1 MKDRIEKLKNASLPV
16 SIVKKINSSSMDPG
30 AAESVSSML
39 SASSDNQ
46 DIKARELEKDHIIE
60 NLRRELA
67 DQSDKHQLE
76 LQEAVA
82 THDALREQIRS
93 LMETAA
99 AAQAAL
105 TQSQADCAAA
115 EEAAL
120 RSEQRHSEDARQNVV
135 ALQEQVA
142 ASREQIAFLEQRLAD
157 EECQVR
163 VDAASPLTE
172 GGALMCVVCV
182 CVCVCVCQEAASA
195 EAVQLQEILAARD
208 AELQASRAALQ
219 LIQEES
225 VSLNASIAEVPVL
238 PVVV

>member
-16 SIVKKINSSSMDPG
+16 SIVKKISSSSMDPG

-46 DIKARELEKDHIIE
+46 DMKARELEKDHIIE
-60 NLRRELA
+60 NLRRELV

-163 VDAASPLTE
+163 VDAVSPLTE

-182 CVCVCVCQEAASA
+182 CLRKPLPPRPCSCSRPGMRSCRPAAPRCS
-195 EAVQLQEILAARD
+195 
-208 AELQASRAALQ
+208 
-219 LIQEES
+219 
-225 VSLNASIAEVPVL
+225 
-238 PVVV
+238 

>member
-46 DIKARELEKDHIIE
+46 DMKARELEKDHIIE

-182 CVCVCVCQEAASA
+182 SQEAASA

-208 AELQASRAALQ
+208 AELRASRAALQ

>member
-46 DIKARELEKDHIIE
+46 DMKARELEKDHIIE
-60 NLRRELA
+60 NLRRELV

-163 VDAASPLTE
+163 VDAVSPLTE

-182 CVCVCVCQEAASA
+182 SQEAASA

-238 PVVV
+238 HVVV